1 MKFTEFNLHENVL
14 KGIENAGFKDA
25 MPVQEKTIIEALA
38 GKDVGVQSQTG
49 SGKTAAFLIPLLQY
63 YSETEKES
71 WKKTLII
78 APTRELVVQIESEVK
93 LLGIAVDIKAGSF
106 FGGIGYGKQEALVK
120 GGVEIIIGTPGR
132 LIDFGK
138 SGKINFR
145 DFGHVVIDEADRL
158 FDMGFYPDI
167 KKMMQMMVSPKERR
181 TMLFSATL
189 STKVMNLAWEYMNNP
204 VTVEIE
210 AENITVNEINQSL
223 FHVSTAEKMS
233 LLLGVL
239 KKENPS
245 SAIIFTNTK
254 YAVVELTERL
264 KVNGY
269 DVHYI
274 MGDLP
279 QRKRLAVINKV
290 KSGEVKFLVAT
301 DVAARGLHVND
312 LDMVVNY
319 DIPEDF
325 ENYVHRIGRTAR
337 AGKSGRAVTFA
348 CEKFV
353 YGLEAIEKY
362 INMKIPVEWP
372 EKEMFLEDKSAGM
385 NFYREK
391 QAAVNSQ
398 GKKPY
403 DNRGNRSGTGRGGQ
417 RDRRP
422 PRGRESHHGNG
433 RSNQQRRSL
442 QSGSVQK
449 DHPKKEQSKKD
460 FRNERNNDS
469 QRTNSNYKNKSGR
482 SITSETRRN
491 NTTGTTNRKQQALNG
506 GNSRVPLKLTRHST
520 EKERLAYYKSKYGE
534 HFKLDSPAGNSGSSS
549 GKQNKN
555 KVSFFGKLFGTKGKR
570 THTRAV
576 RTHSRAMSE
585 TNDQASEAHD
595 QGKQ

>member
-14 KGIENAGFKDA
+14 KGIENAGFKEA
-25 MPVQEKTIIEALA
+25 MPVQEKTIIEVLA

-63 YSETEKES
+63 YSETEKENR
-71 WKKTLII
+71 KKTLII
-78 APTRELVVQIESEVK
+78 APTRELVVQIESEVE
-93 LLGIAVDIKAGSF
+93 LLGTAVDIKAGSF

-120 GGVEIIIGTPGR
+120 RGVDIIIGTPGR

-138 SGKINFR
+138 SGKINFK

-167 KKMMQMMVSPKERR
+167 KMMMQMMVPPEDRR

-204 VTVEIE
+204 ITVEIE
-210 AENITVNEINQSL
+210 SESITVNEINQSL
-223 FHVSTAEKMS
+223 FHVSTSEKMS

-254 YAVVELTERL
+254 YAAVELTERL

-290 KSGEVKFLVAT
+290 KSGEVNFLVAT

-372 EKEMFLEDKSAGM
+372 DKEMFLEDKSAGM

-391 QAAVNSQ
+391 QAAVNPS

-403 DNRGNRSGTGRGGQ
+403 DNRGNRPGTGRGGH
-417 RDRRP
+417 RR
-422 PRGRESHHGNG
+422 SG
-433 RSNQQRRSL
+433 RSNQQRRSP
-442 QSGSVQK
+442 QSGSGR
-449 DHPKKEQSKKD
+449 KD
-460 FRNERNNDS
+460 FRNERNKDQ
-469 QRTNSNYKNKSGR
+469 QRTNSSYKNRSNRSSGDQAY
-482 SITSETRRN
+482 RN
-491 NTTGTTNRKQQALNG
+491 NIPKSSNRTKQPLNR
-506 GNSRVPLKLTRHST
+506 NNDVPLKLTRNST
-520 EKERLAYYKSKYGE
+520 EKERLAYYRSKYGE
-534 HFKLDSPAGNSGSSS
+534 DFKLDSSTNNSGSSTR
-549 GKQNKN
+549 KQDK
-555 KVSFFGKLFGTKGKR
+555 KKESFFGKLFGTKGK
-570 THTRAV
+570 
-576 RTHSRAMSE
+576 
-585 TNDQASEAHD
+585 
-595 QGKQ
+595 KK

>member
-14 KGIENAGFKDA
+14 KGIENAGFKEA
-25 MPVQEKTIIEALA
+25 MPVQEKTIIETLA

-63 YSETEKES
+63 YSETEKENR
-71 WKKTLII
+71 KKTLII
-78 APTRELVVQIESEVK
+78 APTRELVVQIENEVK

-106 FGGIGYGKQEALVK
+106 FGGIGYGKQEDLVK
-120 GGVEIIIGTPGR
+120 RGVDIIIGTPGR

-138 SGKINFR
+138 SGKINFH

-167 KKMMQMMVSPKERR
+167 KQMMKMMVPPNERR

-210 AENITVNEINQSL
+210 AESITVNEINQSL
-223 FHVSTAEKMS
+223 FHVSTSEKMS

-254 YAVVELTERL
+254 YAAVELTERL

-372 EKEMFLEDKSAGM
+372 EKEMFLEDKSVGM

-391 QAAVNSQ
+391 QAAVNPS

-403 DNRGNRSGTGRGGQ
+403 DNRGSRGGHRGGPGRGA
-417 RDRRP
+417 
-422 PRGRESHHGNG
+422 PRGNG
-433 RSNQQRRSL
+433 RSHQQRRSP
-442 QSGSVQK
+442 QSSSVRK

-460 FRNERNNDS
+460 FRNERNKDQ
-469 QRTNSNYKNKSGR
+469 QRTNSSIKNRRAGSSGSQTQKNIIPKSSNR
-482 SITSETRRN
+482 NRQPQNRN
-491 NTTGTTNRKQQALNG
+491 NN
-506 GNSRVPLKLTRHST
+506 VPLKLTRSST
-520 EKERLAYYKSKYGE
+520 DKERLAYYRSKYGE
-534 HFKLDSPAGNSGSSS
+534 DFKLDSSTNNSGSSS
-549 GKQNKN
+549 RKQNK
-555 KVSFFGKLFGTKGKR
+555 KKESFFGKLFGTKGK
-570 THTRAV
+570 
-576 RTHSRAMSE
+576 
-585 TNDQASEAHD
+585 
-595 QGKQ
+595 KK

>member
-14 KGIENAGFKDA
+14 KGIENAGFKEA
-25 MPVQEKTIIEALA
+25 MPVQEKTIIETLA

-63 YSETEKES
+63 YSETEKENR
-71 WKKTLII
+71 KKTLII
-78 APTRELVVQIESEVK
+78 APTRELVVQIENEVK

-106 FGGIGYGKQEALVK
+106 FGGIGYKKQEDLVK
-120 GGVEIIIGTPGR
+120 RGVDIIIGTPGR

-138 SGKINFR
+138 SGKINFH

-167 KKMMQMMVSPKERR
+167 KQMMNMMVPPKERR

-210 AENITVNEINQSL
+210 SESITVNEINQSL
-223 FHVSTAEKMS
+223 FHVSTSEKMS

-254 YAVVELTERL
+254 YAAVELTERL

-353 YGLEAIEKY
+353 YGLEAIEKF

-372 EKEMFLEDKSAGM
+372 DKEMFLEDKSAGM

-391 QAAVNSQ
+391 QAAVNPS

-403 DNRGNRSGTGRGGQ
+403 DNRGSRGSHRGDPGRGGH
-417 RDRRP
+417 R
-422 PRGRESHHGNG
+422 GNG
-433 RSNQQRRSL
+433 RTHQQRRSP
-442 QSGSVQK
+442 QSSSGR
-449 DHPKKEQSKKD
+449 KD
-460 FRNERNNDS
+460 FRNERNKDQ
-469 QRTNSNYKNKSGR
+469 QRENSSYKNRSTKSYG
-482 SITSETRRN
+482 SQTQRN
-491 NTTGTTNRKQQALNG
+491 NIPKSPNRTRQPLNK
-506 GNSRVPLKLTRHST
+506 NNNVPSKLTRNST
-520 EKERLAYYKSKYGE
+520 DKERLAYYRSKYGE
-534 HFKLDSPAGNSGSSS
+534 DFKLDSSTNNSGSSS
-549 GKQNKN
+549 RKQNK
-555 KVSFFGKLFGTKGKR
+555 KKESFFGKMFGTKGK
-570 THTRAV
+570 
-576 RTHSRAMSE
+576 
-585 TNDQASEAHD
+585 
-595 QGKQ
+595 KK

>member
-1 MKFTEFNLHENVL
+1 
-14 KGIENAGFKDA
+14 
-25 MPVQEKTIIEALA
+25 
-38 GKDVGVQSQTG
+38 DVGVQSQTG

-63 YSETEKES
+63 YSETEKEN
-71 WKKTLII
+71 WTKTLII
-78 APTRELVVQIESEVK
+78 APTRELVVQIESEIE
-93 LLGIAVDIKAGSF
+93 LLGTSVDIKAGSF
-106 FGGIGYGKQEALVK
+106 FGGIGYGKQEAHIK
-120 GGVEIIIGTPGR
+120 HGVEIIIGTPGR

-145 DFGHVVIDEADRL
+145 HFGHVVIDEADRL

-167 KKMMQMMVSPKERR
+167 KKMMQMMVPREARR

-189 STKVMNLAWEYMNNP
+189 STRVMNLAWEYMNNP
-204 VTVEIE
+204 VTIEIE
-210 AENITVNEINQSL
+210 AESITVNEISQVL
-223 FHVSTAEKMS
+223 MHVSTGEKMS

-254 YAVVELTERL
+254 YAAVELTERL

-362 INMKIPVEWP
+362 IDMKIPVEWP
-372 EKEMFLEDKSAGM
+372 DKEMFLEDKSAGM

-391 QAAVNSQ
+391 QAAVNSS
-398 GKKPY
+398 GKRPY
-403 DNRGNRSGTGRGGQ
+403 DNRGTRPGTGRGDPG
-417 RDRRP
+417 REGHRGNRRP
-422 PRGRESHHGNG
+422 
-433 RSNQQRRSL
+433 NQQRRSP
-442 QSGSVQK
+442 QGGSARK
-449 DHPKKEQSKKD
+449 DLPKKD
-460 FRNERNNDS
+460 FRNERNKG
-469 QRTNSNYKNKSGR
+469 QQKTNSSYRNRRAGSSNNQTQRNMPKSPAWEKKKSNSTG
-482 SITSETRRN
+482 N
-491 NTTGTTNRKQQALNG
+491 N
-506 GNSRVPLKLTRHST
+506 VPLKLTRNSN
-520 EKERLAYYKSKYGE
+520 EKERLEYYKNKYGE
-534 HFKLDSPAGNSGSSS
+534 DFKLDSSANNSGSSS
-549 GKQNKN
+549 RKQNK
-555 KVSFFGKLFGTKGKR
+555 KKESFFGKLFGTKSKKGKR
-570 THTRAV
+570 MHT
-576 RTHSRAMSE
+576 RAMSE
-585 TNDQASEAHD
+585 TNDQ
-595 QGKQ
+595 GKK

>member
-14 KGIENAGFKDA
+14 KGIENAGFKEA
-25 MPVQEKTIIEALA
+25 MPVQEKTIIEVLA

-63 YSETEKES
+63 YSETEKENR
-71 WKKTLII
+71 KKTLII
-78 APTRELVVQIESEVK
+78 APTRELVVQIESEVE
-93 LLGIAVDIKAGSF
+93 LLGTAVDIKAGSF

-120 GGVEIIIGTPGR
+120 RGVDIIIGTPGR

-138 SGKINFR
+138 SGKINFK

-167 KKMMQMMVSPKERR
+167 KKMMQMMVPPKDRR

-210 AENITVNEINQSL
+210 AERITVNEINQSL
-223 FHVSTAEKMS
+223 FHVSTSEKMS

-254 YAVVELTERL
+254 YAAVELTERL

-290 KSGEVKFLVAT
+290 KSGEVNFLVAT

-353 YGLEAIEKY
+353 YGLEAIEKF

-372 EKEMFLEDKSAGM
+372 DKEMFLEDKSAGM

-391 QAAVNSQ
+391 QAAVNPS

-403 DNRGNRSGTGRGGQ
+403 DNRGTRPGTGRGG
-417 RDRRP
+417 P
-422 PRGRESHHGNG
+422 GRGGPG
-433 RSNQQRRSL
+433 RGGHRGSGRTHQQRRSP
-442 QSGSVQK
+442 QSSPGRK

-460 FRNERNNDS
+460 FRNERNKDQ
-469 QRTNSNYKNKSGR
+469 QRTNSSYKNRSAKS
-482 SITSETRRN
+482 SVSQIQRN
-491 NTTGTTNRKQQALNG
+491 NIPKSPNRTRQPLNK
-506 GNSRVPLKLTRHST
+506 NNNVPLKLTRNST
-520 EKERLAYYKSKYGE
+520 EKERLAYYRSKYGE
-534 HFKLDSPAGNSGSSS
+534 DFKLDSSTNNFGSSTR
-549 GKQNKN
+549 KQDK
-555 KVSFFGKLFGTKGKR
+555 KKESFFGKLFGTKGK
-570 THTRAV
+570 
-576 RTHSRAMSE
+576 
-585 TNDQASEAHD
+585 
-595 QGKQ
+595 KK

>member
-1 MKFTEFNLHENVL
+1 MKFTEFNLHKNVL
-14 KGIENAGFKDA
+14 KGIENAGFIDA
-25 MPVQEKTIIEALA
+25 MPVQEKTIIEVLA

-63 YSETEKES
+63 YSETEKEN

-78 APTRELVVQIESEVK
+78 APTRELVVQIENEVK
-93 LLGIAVDIKAGSF
+93 LLGVATNIKVGSF

-120 GGVEIIIGTPGR
+120 AGVEIIIGTPGR

-138 SGKINFR
+138 SGKINFH

-167 KKMMQMMVSPKERR
+167 KKMMQMMVVPKERR

-189 STKVMNLAWEYMNNP
+189 STKVMNLAWDYMNNP

-254 YAVVELTERL
+254 YAAVELTERL

-269 DVHYI
+269 NVHYI

-362 INMKIPVEWP
+362 ISMKIPVDWP
-372 EKEMFLEDKSAGM
+372 DKEMFLEDKSAGM

-391 QAAVNSQ
+391 QAAVNPS

-403 DNRGNRSGTGRGGQ
+403 DNRGNRGGSGRVGERG
-417 RDRRP
+417 RRP
-422 PRGRESHHGNG
+422 PRGRESHRGNG
-433 RSNQQRRSL
+433 RSNQQRRDP
-442 QSGSVQK
+442 QSGSGRK
-449 DHPKKEQSKKD
+449 DHPKKEQPKKN
-460 FRNERNNDS
+460 FRNEINNDS
-469 QRTNSNYKNKSGR
+469 QRTNSNYKNKSGK
-482 SITSETRRN
+482 SITSETRRI
-491 NTTGTTNRKQQALNG
+491 NTTKTTDRKRQALNG
-506 GNSRVPLKLTRHST
+506 GNSKVPLKLTRNST
-520 EKERLAYYKSKYGE
+520 EKERLAFYKSKYGE
-534 HFKLDSPAGNSGSSS
+534 DFKLDSSPNTSGSPS
-549 GKQNKN
+549 KKPNK
-555 KVSFFGKLFGTKGKR
+555 KKKGLFSKLFG
-570 THTRAV
+570 
-576 RTHSRAMSE
+576 SRERRSE
-585 TNDQASEAHD
+585 
-595 QGKQ
+595 

>member
-14 KGIENAGFKDA
+14 KGIENAGFEDA

-63 YSETEKES
+63 YSETEREN

-78 APTRELVVQIESEVK
+78 APTRELVVQIETEVE
-93 LLGIAVDIKAGSF
+93 LLGTSVDIKAGSF
-106 FGGIGYGKQEALVK
+106 FGGIGYGKQEALLK
-120 GGVEIIIGTPGR
+120 RGVEIIIGTPGR

-138 SGKINFR
+138 SNKINFR

-167 KKMMQMMVSPKERR
+167 KKMMQMMVPREARR

-189 STKVMNLAWEYMNNP
+189 STRVMNLAWEYMNNP
-204 VTVEIE
+204 ITIEIE
-210 AENITVNEINQSL
+210 AESITVNEISQVL
-223 FHVSTAEKMS
+223 MHVSTNEKMS

-254 YAVVELTERL
+254 YAAVELTERL

-279 QRKRLAVINKV
+279 QRKRLAVINRV

-353 YGLEAIEKY
+353 YGLEAIEKF

-372 EKEMFLEDKSAGM
+372 DKEMFLEDKSSGM

-391 QAAVNSQ
+391 QAAVNPSGRQ
-398 GKKPY
+398 SY
-403 DNRGNRSGTGRGGQ
+403 DNRRSRPGPGRGGP
-417 RDRRP
+417 RP
-422 PRGRESHHGNG
+422 PRDRQSSRSDGRNNRQRPGSGYKG
-433 RSNQQRRSL
+433 RSDGADRKVPGRNDNRDNSIRVRSSSNNKVRVSSKPSGKRP
-442 QSGSVQK
+442 QS
-449 DHPKKEQSKKD
+449 
-460 FRNERNNDS
+460 NINNI
-469 QRTNSNYKNKSGR
+469 K
-482 SITSETRRN
+482 
-491 NTTGTTNRKQQALNG
+491 
-506 GNSRVPLKLTRHST
+506 VPPKLTRTST
-520 EKERLAYYKSKYGE
+520 DEERLAYYRNKYGE
-534 HFKLDSPAGNSGSSS
+534 DFKLDSSVD
-549 GKQNKN
+549 KK
-555 KVSFFGKLFGTKGKR
+555 KEDFFGKLFGFKRKKGKR
-570 THTRAV
+570 THPRAV
-576 RTHSRAMSE
+576 
-585 TNDQASEAHD
+585 SEAHD
-595 QGKQ
+595 QGKK

>member
-14 KGIENAGFKDA
+14 KGIENAGFKEA
-25 MPVQEKTIIEALA
+25 MPVQEKTIIETLA

-63 YSETEKES
+63 YSETEKENR
-71 WKKTLII
+71 KKTLII
-78 APTRELVVQIESEVK
+78 APTRELVVQIENEVK

-106 FGGIGYGKQEALVK
+106 FGGIGYKKQEDLVK
-120 GGVEIIIGTPGR
+120 RGVDIIIGTPGR

-138 SGKINFR
+138 SGKINFH

-167 KKMMQMMVSPKERR
+167 KQMMNMMVPPKERR

-210 AENITVNEINQSL
+210 SESITVNEINQSL
-223 FHVSTAEKMS
+223 FHVSTSEKMS

-254 YAVVELTERL
+254 YAAVELTERL

-353 YGLEAIEKY
+353 YGLEAIEKF

-372 EKEMFLEDKSAGM
+372 DKEMFLEDKSAGM

-391 QAAVNSQ
+391 QAAVNPS

-403 DNRGNRSGTGRGGQ
+403 DNRGPRGGA
-417 RDRRP
+417 RGNRRP
-422 PRGRESHHGNG
+422 
-433 RSNQQRRSL
+433 NQQRYTS
-442 QSGSVQK
+442 QSSSGR
-449 DHPKKEQSKKD
+449 KD
-460 FRNERNNDS
+460 FRNERNKDQ
-469 QRTNSNYKNKSGR
+469 QRANSSYKNRSTKSYA
-482 SITSETRRN
+482 SQTQRN
-491 NTTGTTNRKQQALNG
+491 NIPKSPNRTRQPLNK
-506 GNSRVPLKLTRHST
+506 NNNVPLKLTRNST
-520 EKERLAYYKSKYGE
+520 DKERLAYYRSKYGE
-534 HFKLDSPAGNSGSSS
+534 DFKLDSSTNNSGSSS
-549 GKQNKN
+549 RKQNK
-555 KVSFFGKLFGTKGKR
+555 KKESFFGKMFGTKGK
-570 THTRAV
+570 
-576 RTHSRAMSE
+576 
-585 TNDQASEAHD
+585 
-595 QGKQ
+595 KK